1 MADKTANLQ
10 QPVISIRISDEMR
23 SRLETLKEIM
33 AAKSGEPV
41 STSEAAKQLLESAKE
56 ERLEFVDL
64 LAQPTDSLVKI
75 RGKMD
80 AKLPLSHA
88 EWTLVA
94 YYCQQ
99 GAELFAGTGQTD
111 FPMSLSSE
119 FLRLSSPFMHLYPN
133 KERRVGWLLIS
144 SPIFPQKSKL
154 RPSVQRR
161 S

>member
-1 MADKTANLQ
+1 MAEKTAIPQ

-23 SRLETLKEIM
+23 SRLETLREVM
-33 AAKSGEPV
+33 AEKSGESV
-41 STSEAAKQLLESAKE
+41 STSEAAKQLLESARE

-88 EWTLVA
+88 RMDLVA

-99 GAELFAGTGQTD
+99 GAELFAGTGQTELSYE
-111 FPMSLSSE
+111 SLIGILEAFLDVYALVSKQKKRSAMAPSLLSNLPSE
-119 FLRLSSPFMHLYPN
+119 RQTEA
-133 KERRVGWLLIS
+133 K
-144 SPIFPQKSKL
+144 Q
-154 RPSVQRR
+154 
-161 S
+161 

>member
-1 MADKTANLQ
+1 MADKTAIPQ

-56 ERLEFVDL
+56 ARLEFVDL
-64 LAQPTDSLVKI
+64 LAEPTDSLVKI

-80 AKLPLSHA
+80 AKLALSHA

-99 GAELFAGTGQTD
+99 GAELFAGTGQTEL
-111 FPMSLSSE
+111 SL
-119 FLRLSSPFMHLYPN
+119 
-133 KERRVGWLLIS
+133 
-144 SPIFPQKSKL
+144 
-154 RPSVQRR
+154 
-161 S
+161 